1 MDYKKVTFRLQDA
14 EDFMTDLLIATLGD
28 IGFESF
34 EETTQGIIGYCPT
47 SSFDEI
53 VMKIAI
59 EELIIKI
66 SYTYRIEHIA
76 DQNWNT
82 AWEENSF
89 EPIEIDNRCIIHSSQ
104 KTINKPF
111 IYDIVI
117 NPKQAFGTGTHE
129 TTQMMLTF
137 LIENNIEGKRVLDMG
152 CGTGVL
158 SIMASLR
165 GAKSIEAIDIDH
177 WSQQNTEENSHLN
190 SRHNITAKLG
200 DASLLSTQ
208 IFDLILA
215 NINRNILL
223 NDMDKYVQTL
233 SPNGKLVMSGFYKN
247 DFPLIKEKAESL
259 GLAQISYSE
268 NNEWSLGCFEK
279 TA

>member
-1 MDYKKVTFRLQDA
+1 MDYKKITFRLQDA
-14 EDFMTDLLIATLGD
+14 EDFMTDLLAATLGD

-34 EETTQGIIGYCPT
+34 EETTQGIIGYCPA

-53 VMKIAI
+53 AMKIAI
-59 EELIIKI
+59 DELTIKVN
-66 SYTYRIEHIA
+66 YTYRIEHIA

-82 AWEENSF
+82 TWEENSF
-89 EPIEIDNRCIIHSSQ
+89 EPIEIDNRCVIHSSQ
-104 KTINKPF
+104 KSINKQF

-177 WSQQNTEENSHLN
+177 WSKENTEENNHLN
-190 SRHNITAKLG
+190 ARNNITVKLG
-200 DASLLSTQ
+200 DANLLSTQ

-223 NDMDKYVQTL
+223 NDMDKYVQVL
-233 SPNGKLVMSGFYKN
+233 VPNGKLVMSGFYKN
-247 DFPLIKEKAESL
+247 DFPLIQQKAESL
-259 GLAQISYSE
+259 GLTHISYSE

-279 TA
+279 AT